1 MHQNFYEKK
10 KYYTAMN
17 ELVFKNALCTESN
30 KFLLKWLLEK
40 ILDKKIEDLVIKNNE
55 RPVSIYN
62 KKIRTLDVLVQ
73 TLGNIINVELNS
85 SYYSL
90 LPIRNAGYLMS
101 NYIEDLNRGES
112 YDKMNNHVQIN
123 FTIGLPDNRPIEEK
137 YILTGVK
144 SGHAY
149 IESFMII
156 EYNISKL
163 LKYYHSSNK
172 KEREQALKYKH
183 IIMLALG
190 GDELQKICKGDVNM
204 EQFKKNVDKLND
216 NEEMRFL
223 FSAEE
228 DAIRTHNTLMN
239 EAQQAGFEQGKMEK
253 AIETAKNLLKSGIDK
268 KIIINAT
275 GLSKEQIMTLNEKK

>member
-1 MHQNFYEKK
+1 
-10 KYYTAMN
+10 
-17 ELVFKNALCTESN
+17 
-30 KFLLKWLLEK
+30 
-40 ILDKKIEDLVIKNNE
+40 
-55 RPVSIYN
+55 
-62 KKIRTLDVLVQ
+62 
-73 TLGNIINVELNS
+73 
-85 SYYSL
+85 
-90 LPIRNAGYLMS
+90 
-101 NYIEDLNRGES
+101 
-112 YDKMNNHVQIN
+112 
-123 FTIGLPDNRPIEEK
+123 
-137 YILTGVK
+137 
-144 SGHAY
+144 
-149 IESFMII
+149 MII

-239 EAQQAGFEQGKMEK
+239 EAQQAGFEQGKME
-253 AIETAKNLLKSGIDK
+253 TAKNLLKRKMSDKDILEITGISLEK
-268 KIIINAT
+268 
-275 GLSKEQIMTLNEKK
+275 LKELKS